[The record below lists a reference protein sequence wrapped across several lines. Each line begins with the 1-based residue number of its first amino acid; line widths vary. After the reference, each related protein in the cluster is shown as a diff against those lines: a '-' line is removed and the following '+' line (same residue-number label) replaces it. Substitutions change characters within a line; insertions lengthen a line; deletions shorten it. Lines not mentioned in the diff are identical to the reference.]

1 MRLEL
6 RSLCKTYRGQVA
18 LDSLTLDTGEVK
30 ALAIIGPSGGG
41 KSTLLRIIG
50 GLERPD
56 FGAVR
61 LNGKEVEYDQPNLIQ
76 YRRGI
81 GTVFQAFNLF
91 SHLNAL
97 RNITLPLE
105 KVHGYSPSEAE
116 HWARELLRHFHLE
129 EHALKKP
136 AELSGGQRQRVAIVR
151 AISIK
156 PKVLLF
162 DEPTSALDPE
172 MSAEVLEL
180 ISQLKNEGRD
190 IVIVTH
196 EMGFARAAADQVV
209 FLANGAI
216 VEHGVAEQVF
226 SRPSHPITRTFL
238 SRVTRFQAPV

>member
-6 RSLCKTYRGQVA
+6 RSLCKIYRGEAA
-18 LDSLTLDTGEVK
+18 LDSLTLDTGEVT

-50 GLERPD
+50 GLEMPD
-56 FGAVR
+56 SGAVR
-61 LNGKEVEYDQPNLIQ
+61 LNGQEIEYDEPKLIQ

-97 RNITLPLE
+97 ENITLPLE
-105 KVHGYSPSEAE
+105 KVHGYAPSDAE
-116 HWARELLRHFHLE
+116 QQARELLRHFHLE
-129 EHALKKP
+129 DHALKKP

-172 MSAEVLEL
+172 MSAEVLEV
-180 ISQLKNEGRD
+180 ISQLKQEGRD
-190 IVIVTH
+190 IIIVTH
-196 EMGFARAAADQVV
+196 EMGFARAAADQVL

-216 VEHGVAEQVF
+216 VEHGTGEQIF
-226 SRPSHPITRTFL
+226 SRPSHQITRTFL
-238 SRVTRFQAPV
+238 SKVTRFQAPA

>member
-6 RSLCKTYRGQVA
+6 HSLCKTYKGQIA

-30 ALAIIGPSGGG
+30 ALAVIGPSGGG

-56 FGAVR
+56 SGTVR
-61 LNGKEVEYDQPNLIQ
+61 LNGLEVEYDEPKLIQ

-97 RNITLPLE
+97 ENITLPLE
-105 KVHGYSPSEAE
+105 KVHGYNPSEAE
-116 HWARELLRHFHLE
+116 RWARELLRHFHLE
-129 EHALKKP
+129 DHALKKP

-156 PKVLLF
+156 PRVLLF

-172 MSAEVLEL
+172 MSAEVLEV
-180 ISQLKNEGRD
+180 ISRLKREGRD
-190 IVIVTH
+190 IIMVTH
-196 EMGFARAAADQVV
+196 EMGFARAAADQAV

-216 VEHGVAEQVF
+216 VEYGPAEQVF
-226 SRPSHPITRTFL
+226 SRPSDPITRTFL
-238 SRVTRFQAPV
+238 SRVTRFQAPA